1 MRFNSFFLAISGF
14 LIYFAQAYHNFTRYN
29 EGSRG
34 NSFFPGIGSFRID
47 INFGAT
53 DSCGKRAMKECSN
66 GRCVPYSGTCCPG
79 GGYCE
84 AGTYCSNPGCCPIGK
99 TCSGPLLDCGP
110 GLDDCNGNC
119 MPAGSV
125 CCPGGGHCDAG
136 DTCHMDGC
144 CPFGKVCCPGGGY
157 CDAGHT
163 CTEEGKCR
171 KSGGTGNAGGDA
183 KRSTTSSQQ
192 QSRTASFSETT
203 PPLGDL
209 PEPTQALLTTTS
221 STSIRKGGEIDFEAT
236 LTPSTRAGDQTW
248 TPTNRASATAT
259 LLSSNNICKRAK
271 GGSGGGNSG
280 GGGGSGDSDSGR
292 SSGTTTKP
300 GDDDGAAGCPSAA
313 VRVLGRLSTCMVL
326 VEVAVVAWG
335 AAMLHAG

>member
-1 MRFNSFFLAISGF
+1 MAAACPPATYAALVAVTATPETHVMWTVVVLSVKCAALAVDTATPDIH
-14 LIYFAQAYHNFTRYN
+14 AQKR
-29 EGSRG
+29 GSAERW
-34 NSFFPGIGSFRID
+34 
-47 INFGAT
+47 AA
-53 DSCGKRAMKECSN
+53 AM
-66 GRCVPYSGTCCPG
+66 
-79 GGYCE
+79 
-84 AGTYCSNPGCCPIGK
+84 
-99 TCSGPLLDCGP
+99 
-110 GLDDCNGNC
+110 GL
-119 MPAGSV
+119 AQGSV
-125 CCPGGGHCDAG
+125 GSERQAA
-136 DTCHMDGC
+136 
-144 CPFGKVCCPGGGY
+144 VCCPGGGY

-171 KSGGTGNAGGDA
+171 KSVETGNAGGDA

-192 QSRTASFSETT
+192 QSRTASFPETT
-203 PPLGDL
+203 PPLEDL

-259 LLSSNNICKRAK
+259 LLGSNNICKRAK

-280 GGGGSGDSDSGR
+280 GGGGSGDSDSGS

-300 GDDDGAAGCPSAA
+300 GDDGGAAGCPSAA

-326 VEVAVVAWG
+326 VEVAAVAWG
-335 AAMLHAG
+335 AAMLSW